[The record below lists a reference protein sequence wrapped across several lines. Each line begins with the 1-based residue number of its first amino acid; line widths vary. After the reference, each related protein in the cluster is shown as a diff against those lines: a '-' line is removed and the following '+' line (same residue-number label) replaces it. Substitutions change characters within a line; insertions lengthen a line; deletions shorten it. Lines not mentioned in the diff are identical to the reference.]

1 MIRQTEEP
9 ASEAMPELV
18 LAGYRLDATP
28 RRREG
33 GSLVF
38 SATALDGSPATLQLS
53 AEPVSNRRVRA
64 RFRRLARARAA
75 LEHPSLLRVR
85 ESGEEGGRL
94 YVATEPFPTRSLAD
108 LLRGGP
114 LDPNLALR
122 LLKAVA
128 DGLDAAHAAGLVHRT
143 LSAESVLLDGDRVK
157 LDLFGLFTVMGQP
170 SWGDVARRDAHLH
183 YESPEAVRGDELGP
197 ASNVYSLAALL
208 VHALTGEQP
217 FAHHDPVMITYAHV
231 SQPPPKPSERK
242 PELPGGLDTIVA
254 RGMAKEPGDRPESAG
269 ALIASAALVLRTTS
283 YPTAAPAPR
292 DPAPRNPA
300 APAPRDPAPRDPAPR
315 DLGPPQFAP
324 PQTAPAPSKSPA
336 PANASP
342 PTWAVAGAPARV
354 PGTPVAPAP
363 GTPVA
368 LALPV
373 EPSPR
378 HRPPLKERLAPWGPV
393 LLVLVLAAAIGAL
406 LGMPGSGSQQTANT
420 VRSADEL
427 AVARLDNVRFRLRDE
442 LAFASTPGEQA
453 DVAQRLAMAYGH
465 AADDLS
471 SPELVSALQRASAA
485 YVSLEQAAR
494 AADDGAYESA
504 RGRVEA
510 TESRVAG
517 ELAD

>member
-9 ASEAMPELV
+9 ASEAMPEPV

-38 SATALDGSPATLQLS
+38 SATAVDGSPATLQVS

-64 RFRRLARARAA
+64 RFRRLARARAE

-85 ESGEEGGRL
+85 ETGEAGGRL

-108 LLRGGP
+108 LLRDGP
-114 LDPNLALR
+114 LDPKLALR

-283 YPTAAPAPR
+283 YATPGPAPR
-292 DPAPRNPA
+292 DPVTRDPA
-300 APAPRDPAPRDPAPR
+300 TRDPATRHPAPRDP
-315 DLGPPQFAP
+315 GPPQFAP
-324 PQTAPAPSKSPA
+324 PQFAPAP
-336 PANASP
+336 
-342 PTWAVAGAPARV
+342 
-354 PGTPVAPAP
+354 APAP

-368 LALPV
+368 PALPA
-373 EPSPR
+373 EASPR

-406 LGMPGSGSQQTANT
+406 LGMPGSGSQQAAST

-427 AVARLDNVRFRLRDE
+427 AVARLDNVRFRLRDD

-471 SPELVSALQRASAA
+471 SPEVVSALQRASAA

-517 ELAD
+517 ELSRINLQRGRK